1 MAENI
6 NEQVE
11 NMEQVEM
18 EEIMKKLVNDVLNNP
33 DKYPT
38 EAKLI
43 LTLKTWHRQ
52 GPSFDDY
59 NDYEIL
65 AGEVIGIVL
74 NEVDEGYPYRIRRKV
89 AIIPLRLPTIIEER
103 GYDETTEPVRS
114 WRIIHV
120 FTSEGWKSV
129 RVY

>member
-1 MAENI
+1 MSENI
-6 NEQVE
+6 NMSE
-11 NMEQVEM
+11 NIE
-18 EEIMKKLVNDVLNNP
+18 DVLQRLVRDVLENP
-33 DKYPT
+33 EKYQE

-43 LTLKTWHRQ
+43 LTLETWRRQ

-65 AGEVIGIVL
+65 AGEAREIVL
-74 NEVDEGYPYRIRRKV
+74 DVVDEGYPYRVRRRV
-89 AIIPLRLPTIIEER
+89 AIIPLSLPTVIEET

-114 WRIIHV
+114 WKLIHV
-120 FTSEGWKSV
+120 FTSQGWRSV